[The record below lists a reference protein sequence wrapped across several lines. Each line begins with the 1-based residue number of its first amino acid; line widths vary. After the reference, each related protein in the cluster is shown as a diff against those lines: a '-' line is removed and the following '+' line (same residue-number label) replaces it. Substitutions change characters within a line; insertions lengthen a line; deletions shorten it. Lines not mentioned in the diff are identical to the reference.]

1 MEMLIAYV
9 EQVLIYG
16 FVLGAVYLLISL
28 GFSLICGVLRI
39 FHLGYA
45 YIFPVTVYCTWMFM
59 KEFGWGLFPSLL
71 GMVVIQFVLA
81 WIIYVGIIKR
91 YIEREEIQ
99 LTGLLLVALIV
110 EQIANYFYPIQ
121 EAVYLPTTLKEGTV
135 TIGVV
140 VIPWQLLL
148 GGVISLIM
156 TGLFILFF
164 LKTKEGMAVRAIS
177 QNIYTSEI
185 VGINVEVLYIFIMMV
200 VLLPVVI
207 GMLLVAPIWNV
218 EPGMG
223 WLYQIT
229 AILVAVLG
237 GLGNIKGT
245 IMASFL
251 IGLTHAVMCNVLGEP
266 RFMNLSALVLV
277 MIILIIRPQGLARSE
292 TIW

>member
-1 MEMLIAYV
+1 MEMLVTYV
-9 EQVLIYG
+9 QQVLIYG
-16 FVLGAVYLLISL
+16 FVLGAIYLLISL

-59 KEFGWGLFPSLL
+59 KEFGWGLVSSML

-81 WIIYVGIIKR
+81 WIIYIGIIKR

-110 EQIANYFYPIQ
+110 EQVANYFYPIQ
-121 EAVYLPTTLKEGTV
+121 EAVYLSTTLKEGTV
-135 TIGVV
+135 TIGSV

-148 GGVISLIM
+148 GGIISLVM

-185 VGINVEVLYIFIMMV
+185 VGINVEVLYVFIMMV
-200 VLLPVVI
+200 VLLPVII

-223 WLYQIT
+223 WLYQTT

-245 IMASFL
+245 ILASFL
-251 IGLTHAVMCNVLGEP
+251 IGLTHAVMCNILGEP

-277 MIILIIRPQGLARSE
+277 MIILVIRPQGLARSE
-292 TIW
+292 SIW